1 MLPNLYCLKL
11 FNVIFLLQPA
21 PAGLPAPAA
30 PEPLTF
36 PLSCGPSGG
45 ASGGVSGV
53 PPLADSDPAAGAC
66 AGCTDS
72 GPPAGAG
79 CTDSGPPAG
88 AGCTDSGPA
97 AGASAATAAGA
108 AGAECGKRAESPTSQ
123 GQSAVVQWS

>member
-79 CTDSGPPAG
+79 CTDSGP
-88 AGCTDSGPA
+88 A